1 MITKVHANERPS
13 RFLKSRIESF
23 AEALQFFVPMPQRQ
37 VAFPLQIDFWD
48 WEMDEILYAVASFG
62 EREKAWRLSGRT
74 ADELLG
80 SQGIL
85 LRSKSRKSYGAAVQV
100 TKVVAPLAEL
110 QSLVDQWN
118 DLIGRCE
125 GLLDREEIEQTL
137 LAGGKALADL
147 SKYRKNLTP

>member
-1 MITKVHANERPS
+1 
-13 RFLKSRIESF
+13 
-23 AEALQFFVPMPQRQ
+23 
-37 VAFPLQIDFWD
+37 
-48 WEMDEILYAVASFG
+48 MDEILYAVNSFG

-74 ADELLG
+74 ADDLLG
-80 SQGIL
+80 SQGVL
-85 LRSKSRKSYGAAVQV
+85 LRSKTRKSYGAAVQV

-110 QSLVDQWN
+110 GSLVDQWN

-137 LAGGKALADL
+137 QAGGKALSDL

>member
-13 RFLKSRIESF
+13 RFLKSRIENF
-23 AEALQFFVPMPQRQ
+23 AEALQIFIPMPQRQ
-37 VAFPLQIDFWD
+37 VAFLLQIDFWD

-100 TKVVAPLAEL
+100 TKVVAPTDEIR
-110 QSLVDQWN
+110 SLVGQWN

-137 LAGGKALADL
+137 LAGGKAVADL
-147 SKYRKNLTP
+147 SKYLKHFNP